1 MLRKRFLTIV
11 DKVGIT
17 MIKRRYGWIPDLPDT
32 RDLSYKAVA
41 PKIMKLPDKVD
52 LREWC
57 SPVED
62 QGSLGSCTANACAGN
77 LELLER
83 KGIDP
88 VPEDPITP
96 SLTLWQRILRFFGL
110 YKPTNTL
117 GSGLFKDTSRLFIYY
132 NARSLIGTTAEDSGA
147 YIRDCMKT
155 LAREGHCLE
164 KLWPYNLGMAF
175 TRPNSAA
182 YADGHNHVITN
193 YMRIDTINDML
204 TCLADGYPVVIG
216 ITLYESFESD
226 EVRRTGVVN
235 MPGSYE
241 RVIGGHAVLV
251 VGYDQSTKRLL
262 VRNSWGPNWG
272 QNGYFTIPYEYVEKL
287 GADFW
292 TIRKGNGHVS

>member
-1 MLRKRFLTIV
+1 
-11 DKVGIT
+11 

-41 PKIMKLPDKVD
+41 PRIMKLPDKVD
-52 LREWC
+52 LREFC

-77 LELLER
+77 IELLQR
-83 KGIDP
+83 KGVDK
-88 VPEDPITP
+88 VPEDPKP
-96 SLTLWQRILRFFGL
+96 LVLTWWQKLLRLLGL
-110 YKPTNTL
+110 YKTSNLPR
-117 GSGLFKDTSRLFIYY
+117 SGLYKDTSRLFIYY
-132 NARSLIGTTAEDSGA
+132 NARSIIGTTAEDSGA

-164 KLWPYNLGMAF
+164 HLWPYNLGMAY
-175 TRPNSAA
+175 TRPNATA
-182 YADGHNHVITN
+182 YADGRNHIIQS
-193 YMRIDTINDML
+193 YMRIDTLNDML

-226 EVRRTGVVN
+226 EVKKTGVVN
-235 MPGSYE
+235 MPNSYE
-241 RVIGGHAVLV
+241 RAIGGHAVLA

-272 QNGYFTIPYEYVEKL
+272 QGGYFTLPYEYAEKL

-292 TIRKGNGHVS
+292 TIRKANGKAQ